1 MEDADSPFRKKST
14 SKEAFSFRKESVQY
28 TSSLASPRVIKT
40 HLPLEFLP
48 PKLLDTC
55 KVIFVSRNPKDACVS
70 FYHHHTLLPDYH
82 FKGDFSDFA
91 NLYLKGAV
99 EYGDYWT
106 MLKVK
111 IQCRLLSVMQ
121 LHLQVHNKLDFF
133 TKINMFEGNLCM
145 YFVS

>member
-1 MEDADSPFRKKST
+1 MEGLFMEDADSPFRKKNT
-14 SKEAFSFRKESVQY
+14 SKEAFNFRKESVQY
-28 TSSLASPRVIKT
+28 TNNLASPRVIKT

-70 FYHHHTLLPDYH
+70 FYHHHILLPDYH
-82 FKGDFSDFA
+82 FNGDFSNFA
-91 NLYLKGAV
+91 TLYLKGAV

-111 IQCRLLSVMQ
+111 IQCRLL
-121 LHLQVHNKLDFF
+121 
-133 TKINMFEGNLCM
+133 
-145 YFVS
+145 

>member
-1 MEDADSPFRKKST
+1 MEDADSPFRKKNT
-14 SKEAFSFRKESVQY
+14 SKEAFNFRKESVQY
-28 TSSLASPRVIKT
+28 TNNLASPRVIKT

-70 FYHHHTLLPDYH
+70 FYHHHALLPDYH
-82 FKGDFSDFA
+82 LKGNLSDFA
-91 NLYLKGAV
+91 KLYLKGAV

-111 IQCRLLSVMQ
+111 L
-121 LHLQVHNKLDFF
+121 
-133 TKINMFEGNLCM
+133 
-145 YFVS
+145 